1 MLIKLYNDNPNIRQ
15 VLRVVECLREGGVII
30 YPTDTVYG
38 MGADIRN
45 PKALERMAR
54 IRGVKIEKANFSLIC
69 HDLSQ
74 ISEYTRPIPNFVF
87 KTMKRL
93 LPGPYTFILNA
104 NSNVPRIFQGNK
116 KTIGIRVPDNNIIR
130 TIVRELGNPIA
141 STSIHDDDAIIEYTT
156 DPELIHE
163 KYEQLVDMVIDGG
176 YGGNQPSTVLDC
188 TGDEI
193 IVVREG
199 KGPVDF

>member
-1 MLIKLYNDNPNIRQ
+1 MLLKLYNENPNARQ
-15 VLRVVECLREGGVII
+15 VLRVVECLRNGGVII

-54 IRGVKIEKANFSLIC
+54 IKGVKVEKANFSLIC

-74 ISEYTRPIPNFVF
+74 ISEYTRPIPNYFF

-130 TIVRELGNPIA
+130 NIVRELGNPIA
-141 STSIHDDDAIIEYTT
+141 STSIHDEDEILEYTT

-163 KYEQLVDMVIDGG
+163 KYEHLVDIVIDGG

-188 TGDEI
+188 TGEEI
-193 IVVREG
+193 VVVREG
-199 KGPVDF
+199 KGPIDF

>member
-1 MLIKLYNDNPNIRQ
+1 MLLKLYNENPNTRQ
-15 VLRVVECLREGGVII
+15 VLRVVECLKVGGIII

-38 MGADIRN
+38 MGADICN

-54 IRGVKIEKANFSLIC
+54 VRGIKIDKANFSLIC

-74 ISEYTRPIPNFVF
+74 ISEYTRPIPNYVF

-141 STSIHDDDAIIEYTT
+141 STSIHDEDEIIEYTT
-156 DPELIHE
+156 DPELIYE
-163 KYEQLVDMVIDGG
+163 KYEHLVDIVIDGG
-176 YGGNQPSTVLDC
+176 YGGNEPSTVLDC

-193 IVVREG
+193 LVVREG